1 MNRSTQGVGVRRT
14 KANREWICARLGE
27 KSHSLIILRATS
39 YPTNTVKPRENAA
52 EQKRCCDLPVR
63 GARVKELLRASIA
76 FVNNGLRKVCVGD
89 ALLLLSCESLGGRR
103 SFLSLPLLL
112 LLRHSDHHFLP
123 TSWTVP
129 GLRSFSCFSFRD
141 LPVLHLA
148 LRSWFACARSQP
160 TQQHR
165 AF

>member
-1 MNRSTQGVGVRRT
+1 MNRSTQGVGV
-14 KANREWICARLGE
+14 
-27 KSHSLIILRATS
+27 
-39 YPTNTVKPRENAA
+39 KPRENAVA
-52 EQKRCCDLPVR
+52 RKRCCDLPVR

-89 ALLLLSCESLGGRR
+89 APLLLSCESLGGRR

-129 GLRSFSCFSFRD
+129 GLRSFSCFLLPGPSSPPPRSSLVICLCAIAANPATSSVLISFA
-141 LPVLHLA
+141 PVL
-148 LRSWFACARSQP
+148 
-160 TQQHR
+160 
-165 AF
+165 